1 MKILI
6 TGGAGFIGSNYVN
19 DLITRES
26 EWTEVV
32 VLDALT
38 YAGNIANLGSARTD
52 VRVKFVNG
60 DIRDIDVVNKVME
73 NTNTVVHF
81 AAESHVDRSIKD
93 PNNFVSTNVLGTSI
107 LLNSALKN
115 GIKKF
120 LHVSTDEVYGSIE
133 KGSWTEDSKIAPNS
147 PYSASKASSDL
158 LAVSYWKTFGLPVYI
173 SRSSNN
179 FGPYQFPEKF
189 IPLAITN
196 LIEGLP
202 IPIYGNG
209 LNSRDWLHVSDH
221 CNGLN
226 KILSD
231 GAPGEIYNIG
241 GGTEMSNVETA
252 KMLLNYFDLDES
264 YLRFT
269 PDRLGHDFRY
279 SVDYDKIS
287 QICGYKPA
295 KNFETSIVETIK
307 WYKSNETWWKPLKK
321 SER

>member
-19 DLITRES
+19 DLITHES
-26 EWTEVV
+26 EWTEIV

-38 YAGNIANLGSARTD
+38 YAGNIANLSYAITD
-52 VRVKFVNG
+52 TRVKFVNG

-158 LAVSYWKTFGLPVYI
+158 LAMSYWKTFGLPVYI
-173 SRSSNN
+173 SRCSNN

-202 IPIYGNG
+202 IPVYGNG

-231 GAPGEIYNIG
+231 GVPGEIYNIG
-241 GGTEMSNVETA
+241 GGTEMSNIETA
-252 KMLLNYFDLDES
+252 KILLNFFDLDES

-279 SVDYDKIS
+279 SVNYDKIL
-287 QICGYKPA
+287 QNCGYWPA
-295 KNFETSIVETIK
+295 KDFEISVAETIK
-307 WYKSNETWWKPLKK
+307 WYKSNEAWWKPLKK
-321 SER
+321 SKR

>member
-26 EWTEVV
+26 EWTEIL

-38 YAGNIANLGSARTD
+38 YAGNIANLSYAITD
-52 VRVKFVNG
+52 TRVKFVNG

-73 NTNTVVHF
+73 NANTVVHF

-120 LHVSTDEVYGSIE
+120 LHVSTDEVYGSID

-158 LAVSYWKTFGLPVYI
+158 LVISYWKTFGLPVYI

-196 LIEGLP
+196 LIDGLP

-226 KILSD
+226 KILS
-231 GAPGEIYNIG
+231 GGTPGEIYNIG
-241 GGTEMSNVETA
+241 GGTEMSNIDTA
-252 KMLLNYFDLDES
+252 KMLLNYFELDES
-264 YLRFT
+264 YLRFM

-279 SVDYDKIS
+279 SVDYDKIFQDCS
-287 QICGYKPA
+287 YKPA
-295 KNFETSIVETIK
+295 KNFETSIVDTIN

>member
-1 MKILI
+1 LI

-19 DLITRES
+19 DLITRDA
-26 EWTEVV
+26 EWTEIL

-38 YAGNIANLGSARTD
+38 YAGNIANLSYAISDT
-52 VRVKFVNG
+52 RVKFVNG

-73 NTNTVVHF
+73 DTNTVVHF

-93 PNNFVSTNVLGTSI
+93 PNNFASTNVLGTSI
-107 LLNSALKN
+107 LLNSALKH
-115 GIKKF
+115 GVTKF
-120 LHVSTDEVYGSIE
+120 LHVSTDEVYGSID
-133 KGSWTEDSKIAPNS
+133 KGSWTENSKIAPNS
-147 PYSASKASSDL
+147 PYAASKASSDL
-158 LAVSYWKTFGLPVYI
+158 LAIAFWKTFGLPVYV
-173 SRSSNN
+173 SRCSNN

-196 LIEGLP
+196 LIDGLP
-202 IPIYGNG
+202 IPVYGNG

-226 KILSD
+226 RILNY
-231 GAPGEIYNIG
+231 GVPGEIYNIG
-241 GGTEMSNVETA
+241 GGAEMSNIETA

-269 PDRLGHDFRY
+269 SDRLGHDFRY
-279 SVDYDKIS
+279 SVNYEKIS
-287 QICGYKPA
+287 QNCGYRPA
-295 KNFETSIVETIK
+295 KNFEKSVAETIN

-321 SER
+321 FEK

>member
-26 EWTEVV
+26 DWTEIL

-38 YAGNIANLGSARTD
+38 YAGNIANLSYAITD
-52 VRVKFVNG
+52 TRVKFVNG

-120 LHVSTDEVYGSIE
+120 LHVSTDEVYGSID
-133 KGSWTEDSKIAPNS
+133 KGSWTENSKIAPNS

-158 LAVSYWKTFGLPVYI
+158 LAISYWKTFGLPVYI
-173 SRSSNN
+173 SRCSNN

-196 LIEGLP
+196 LIDGLP
-202 IPIYGNG
+202 IPVYGNG

-231 GAPGEIYNIG
+231 GVPGEIYNIG
-241 GGTEMSNVETA
+241 GGTEKSNIDTA
-252 KMLLNYFDLDES
+252 FQLIKMMNMDES
-264 YLRFT
+264 HIQYVA
-269 PDRLGHDFRY
+269 DRKGHDFRY
-279 SVDYDKIS
+279 SVDYEKIAL
-287 QICGYKPA
+287 QCGYKP
-295 KNFETSIVETIK
+295 FEKFESSLEKTIN
-307 WYKSNETWWKPLKK
+307 WYKTHESWWRPLKALVK
-321 SER
+321 